1 LKKIVLLSVGQPST
15 NPRLVKEAN
24 ALADKGYEVSV
35 IYSFWTRWAREA
47 DLRLFEQVTWK
58 PILAGGSP
66 FENKFIYF
74 YTRLRIKFWRFISER
89 FTLKFGIA
97 EIARGRTYPELLKK
111 AVSIKADLYIAHIQ
125 AALPA
130 AVKAAQINN
139 AKSGFDAED
148 FHRYEVSDDDNSFN
162 FKIACFIED
171 KYLPEV
177 NYMTAS
183 SPLIAEHYAS
193 LYNTKITTILNVF
206 QKSNAVSINQN
217 TDKPIRLFWFSQTIG
232 PNRGIETIIAALKLL
247 QQRDF
252 ELHLLG
258 NISEKDNETLV
269 GDLGIRD
276 MAVYFHAPVLPA
288 ELIGFASQFDI
299 GLASESSTPL
309 NRDICLTN
317 KIFTYI
323 QAGLAI
329 MASDTSA
336 QVMLL
341 NKYPAIGTIYRKDE
355 PKSLADLLLGYY
367 LDRKRLS
374 ETRAASLMIGQTELN
389 WERESKKFLNI
400 INDTLSS

>member
-47 DLRLFEQVTWK
+47 DHRLFEQVKWR

-89 FTLKFGIA
+89 FTLKFGVA
-97 EIARGRTYPELLKK
+97 EVARGRTYPELLKK

-125 AALPA
+125 SALPA
-130 AVKAAQINN
+130 AVKAARINN
-139 AKSGFDAED
+139 AKCGFDAED
-148 FHRYEVSDDDNSFN
+148 FHRFEVSDDNNSLN
-162 FKIACFIED
+162 FKMACFIED

-183 SPLIAEHYAS
+183 SPLIAERYAS
-193 LYNTKITTILNVF
+193 LYNKKITTILNVF
-206 QKSNAVSINQN
+206 PKSNAVSITENF
-217 TDKPIRLFWFSQTIG
+217 DKPIRLFWFSQTVG
-232 PNRGIETIIAALKLL
+232 HNRGIETIIAALKLL
-247 QQRDF
+247 KPYDF

-258 NISEKDNETLV
+258 NIAGKDKETFI
-269 GDLGIRD
+269 GDLDIQD
-276 MAVYFHAPVLPA
+276 MAVYFHAPVLPT

-299 GLASESSTPL
+299 GLASESNTPL

-329 MASDTSA
+329 IASDTSA

-341 NKYPAIGTIYRKDE
+341 DQYPAIGEIYQKDE
-355 PKSLADLLLGYY
+355 PESLAALLLRYY
-367 LDRKRLS
+367 LDRKKLS
-374 ETRAASLMIGQTELN
+374 ETRMASLMIGQTQLN
-389 WERESKKFLNI
+389 WELESKKFLNI
-400 INDTLSS
+400 IYDTLSS